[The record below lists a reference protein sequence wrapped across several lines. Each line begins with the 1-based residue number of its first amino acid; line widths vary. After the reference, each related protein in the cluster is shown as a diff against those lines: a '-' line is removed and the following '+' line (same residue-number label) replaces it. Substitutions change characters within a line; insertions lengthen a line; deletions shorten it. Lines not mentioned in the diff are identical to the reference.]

1 MKVVFPIY
9 HDMQFQSRPQEC
21 VAAMKLMGV
30 NEIVMVT
37 IAPWTLCPDG
47 VRVILTKHDDALRY
61 MHFYR
66 TAIQTIKAENPDIV
80 MLHDDFTAPILR
92 WLIKHHFRG
101 KIIFDESELYID
113 EKKKIK
119 NIKDIGFSFLPY
131 CEKKYLKKV
140 DALIAANK
148 ERAEIMMKI
157 YDLPQMPI
165 ILENMRRLMI
175 EPDWESCDAKY
186 GSLFRKNA
194 LTVLYGGGVKETRR
208 TLELAE
214 AVKRLGA
221 DFNLIITGGGDSG
234 EIQKMKTLIES
245 NPSDNIHYVG
255 LAPRGEWKYLI
266 TKSDICVSIYDQN
279 TYNNKYC
286 ASGRFYEGI
295 LEGIPV
301 LATENPP
308 MKNACND
315 FGFGVS
321 TENLEAGL
329 RELKNN
335 YRHYKDN
342 AKKFAIECKYEERI
356 PRLAQQIEERL
367 KEGETC
373 LHG

>member
-21 VAAMKLMGV
+21 IEAMKLMGAS
-30 NEIVMVT
+30 EIVMVT
-37 IAPWTLCPDG
+37 SAPWALCPNG
-47 VRVILTKHDDALRY
+47 VRLIQAKHDDALRY
-61 MHFYR
+61 MHFYKK
-66 TAIQTIKAENPDIV
+66 AIQTIKTEKPDIV

-92 WLIKHHFRG
+92 WLITNRFKG

-113 EKKKIK
+113 EKKTIRS
-119 NIKDIGFSFLPY
+119 IKDIGFSFLPY

-140 DALIAANK
+140 DALIAANR

-165 ILENMRRLMI
+165 ILENMRRLMV
-175 EPDWESCDAKY
+175 EPDWKLCEKKY
-186 GSLFRKNA
+186 GFLFRENS
-194 LTVLYGGGVKETRR
+194 LTVLYGGGVKTNRR
-208 TLELAE
+208 TLELAGTI
-214 AVKRLGA
+214 KRLGA
-221 DFNLIITGGGDSG
+221 GYKLIITGGGDPR
-234 EIQKMKTLIES
+234 EIQKLKNLMGN

-255 LAPRGEWKYLI
+255 LVPRGEWKYLI

-295 LEGIPV
+295 LEGVPV
-301 LATENPP
+301 MATENPP
-308 MKNACND
+308 MKNACDNY
-315 FGFGVS
+315 GFGVS
-321 TENLEAGL
+321 SEDLEAGL
-329 RELKNN
+329 LELRNN

-342 AKKFAIECKYEERI
+342 AEKFAVECKYEERI

-367 KEGETC
+367 KEG
-373 LHG
+373 